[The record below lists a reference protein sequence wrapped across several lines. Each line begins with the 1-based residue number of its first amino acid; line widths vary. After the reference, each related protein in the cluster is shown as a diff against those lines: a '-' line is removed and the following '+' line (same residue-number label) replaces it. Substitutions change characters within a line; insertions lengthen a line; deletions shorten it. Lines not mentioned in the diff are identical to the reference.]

1 MLKQLIPIRIKDAVK
16 ILCGKAIAVPRS
28 VPRSVPC
35 SVIENG
41 RTCPVCRQS
50 TEFRPLPYSYLR
62 ELLGHGFSY
71 PLFETET
78 MNFDEYSCAKCGA
91 IDRERLFSLYFDREW
106 RGPGNILE
114 IAPHLAMTNYFRS
127 LPGASVRTADL
138 YDPSAD
144 DRVDITKMSIYKDG
158 QFDVW
163 VCSHVLEHIPND
175 RQAMRELFRIL
186 KAGGWGIALVPISLA
201 VEETHEDP
209 SITDPALRWK
219 YFGQDD
225 HVRMYAKQDFVRRF
239 QDAGF
244 TVDQVQGHSFG
255 EAECERAGVDPKSVL
270 YVVRKPT

>member
-1 MLKQLIPIRIKDAVK
+1 MLKELIPVRIKDAIK
-16 ILCGKAIAVPRS
+16 ILCGTAVAVPESETTSFR
-28 VPRSVPC
+28 V
-35 SVIENG
+35 
-41 RTCPVCRQS
+41 CPVCRQS

-106 RGPGNILE
+106 RGAGSILE

-127 LPGASVRTADL
+127 LPGSSVRTADL

-158 QFDVW
+158 QFDAW
-163 VCSHVLEHIPND
+163 VCSHVLEHIPDD
-175 RQAMRELFRIL
+175 RQAIRELFRIL
-186 KAGGWGIALVPISLA
+186 KAGGWGIAMVPISLA

-209 SITDPALRWK
+209 SITEAALRWK

-225 HVRMYAKQDFVRRF
+225 HVRMYAKQDFVQRF

-255 EAECERAGVDPKSVL
+255 QSDCERAGVDPKSVL
-270 YVVRKPT
+270 YVVRKPK